1 MLHGNVIRIL
11 KSSSIIFGL
20 FYGVVMI
27 AVYYSASSCVFSED
41 TVMALNFIFG
51 CTMLIIMGLT
61 IRKNT
66 KIYHCILIFL
76 CSVLIVAN
84 KLYLPKRI
92 KDISPLP
99 IPIIVSVA
107 ITTFLIMWVMPYL
120 VNNLINEYVQDAA
133 IEEELSGTEE
143 NRDTSS
149 EEPHRRSFEKATRN
163 SKETNRNEG
172 TSREKGKY
180 MYKPKMSLRIMLKN
194 IVWSII
200 FFAIAGIIIVIAVKN
215 GGRLTS
221 FESWS
226 SALELIIRYSVLVI
240 VTLLIIGAVASLALR
255 ICHTVISVITT
266 PKKDSSDLWIYI
278 SCPIIL
284 KIIASVFRISNNS
297 LNDFLNRIVDDGLIP
312 GQVWST
318 LILLVSCHLLI
329 SAIDIIK
336 HLNERCGDTK
346 KMLEDTV
353 KTMIV
358 GSLEMIMGLVG
369 TIFGDSGIRT
379 LFNEDF
385 ESYVLGEDNS
395 SPDSDENDPE
405 KTSGN
410 DNSAA

>member
-1 MLHGNVIRIL
+1 
-11 KSSSIIFGL
+11 
-20 FYGVVMI
+20 
-27 AVYYSASSCVFSED
+27 
-41 TVMALNFIFG
+41 
-51 CTMLIIMGLT
+51 
-61 IRKNT
+61 
-66 KIYHCILIFL
+66 
-76 CSVLIVAN
+76 
-84 KLYLPKRI
+84 
-92 KDISPLP
+92 
-99 IPIIVSVA
+99 
-107 ITTFLIMWVMPYL
+107 
-120 VNNLINEYVQDAA
+120 
-133 IEEELSGTEE
+133 
-143 NRDTSS
+143 
-149 EEPHRRSFEKATRN
+149 
-163 SKETNRNEG
+163 
-172 TSREKGKY
+172 

-240 VTLLIIGAVASLALR
+240 VTLLIIGAVASVALR

-278 SCPIIL
+278 SCLIIL
-284 KIIASVFRISNNS
+284 NIIFNVFIISNNS